1 MTFTFATL
9 AQEQIK
15 AVQEFEHAEGIRL
28 LALKEVRLEPDMLP
42 ADKLATLNEL
52 EEKLGV
58 CLLAVR

>member
-1 MTFTFATL
+1 MFTFANL

-15 AVQEFEHAEGIRL
+15 AVQEFEDAEGVRL
-28 LALKEVRLEPDMLP
+28 LALKEVRLEPEMLP

>member
-1 MTFTFATL
+1 MFVFANL
-9 AQEQIK
+9 AKEQVK
-15 AVQEFEHAEGIRL
+15 AVQEFEYAEGIRL
-28 LALKEVRLEPDMLP
+28 LALKEVCLEPEMLP